1 MKKKILTLLLSL
13 SIIGS
18 STIIPTINTNAETL
32 ENNTQLTEIAPKEA
46 GAFTV
51 TANSGSNLRTGP
63 GLSYKIIT
71 AFPKGTVLWRVN
83 YGPTTDSTGHKWYK
97 VKTIDNTYTG
107 WISATTGYAN

>member
-1 MKKKILTLLLSL
+1 MSLIRNYKRLIGISVSTLKR
-13 SIIGS
+13 
-18 STIIPTINTNAETL
+18 

-51 TANSGSNLRTGP
+51 TANSGANLRTGP